1 MICDRKVAQLEKE
14 IASSNGV
21 VQATKETFEEEK
33 IRFLKEMELEKE
45 KTQADRLK
53 HEAGYDNLKKQLA
66 DKGIKIGKSSPRPLI
81 GEDEVHSAG
90 YYMSHIISEVRDNR
104 KEYEAM
110 ATKLDYDKKI
120 RGSELNHQ
128 EQMANLKTQLK
139 HVFNLDLQ
147 NMKLTYEHQL
157 KQAKKAMK
165 DQEQEIEA
173 LKTEIVKKDSE
184 VCLLR
189 ETNKH
194 FENERR
200 MYSEQTE
207 FLSRVL

>member
-1 MICDRKVAQLEKE
+1 MIYGRKVAQLEKE

-21 VQATKETFEEEK
+21 VQATKETFEEER
-33 IRFLKEMELEKE
+33 IRFLKEIESERE

-66 DKGIKIGKSSPRPLI
+66 DKGIKIGKSSPKPLI
-81 GEDEVHSAG
+81 GEDEEHSAG
-90 YYMSHIISEVRDNR
+90 YYMSHIISEIRDHH
-104 KEYEAM
+104 KECDGM
-110 ATKLDYDKKI
+110 ATKLNYDKKI
-120 RGSELNHQ
+120 KESEVNHQ

-165 DQEQEIEA
+165 DQEQEIEV
-173 LKTEIVKKDSE
+173 LKSEIIKKDSE

-200 MYSEQTE
+200 MYSEQSE